1 MRVKALLGSLSL
13 LLLPFAVILQSLGDI
28 SSSRTF
34 QALFWFSTDSNL
46 LGFEN
51 RTSSTFSSSW
61 FSEGGLYQQYF
72 GSLALLGYAIM
83 AISLA
88 AVILSLMATSK
99 DRKNVP
105 ALLLLISSIGLLT
118 IRFVV
123 LGDNDLSF
131 YYQSDILLYTYIEIP
146 LSAIL
151 GIIFAIFDLVSK

>member
-1 MRVKALLGSLSL
+1 
-13 LLLPFAVILQSLGDI
+13 
-28 SSSRTF
+28 
-34 QALFWFSTDSNL
+34 
-46 LGFEN
+46 
-51 RTSSTFSSSW
+51 
-61 FSEGGLYQQYF
+61 
-72 GSLALLGYAIM
+72 
-83 AISLA
+83 
-88 AVILSLMATSK
+88 MATSK